1 MSLGTGSSTVRIKKF
16 PRVAVKKI
24 RFFWTR
30 DKNSL
35 RCNGLAFLVDIGF
48 GCLYPVYSKE
58 ELDFKICFLSLVLFD
73 FRREHTMENNIAAS
87 ARFSSMGV
95 TCLMEAESRYSFHV
109 QYAGHIWWKI
119 F

>member
-1 MSLGTGSSTVRIKKF
+1 M
-16 PRVAVKKI
+16 
-24 RFFWTR
+24 
-30 DKNSL
+30 
-35 RCNGLAFLVDIGF
+35 AFLEDIGF
-48 GCLYPVYSKE
+48 GCLYAVYSKE
-58 ELDFKICFLSLVLFD
+58 ELGSKIGFFSLVLLD

-87 ARFSSMGV
+87 ARFSSMGVTV